1 MGATRERRLLKR
13 LAAGDDLFA
22 FRLSGGARRRQAGW
36 DRRAAEVSAATPPE
50 FGEFDAFVLEE
61 AREACRRRQAM
72 TGYAWAIDHMVPL
85 RRGGK
90 HAWSNLQV
98 IPAWLNSWKRD
109 RMVLT
114 EPGEWVAY
122 LPGAGPLLR

>member
-1 MGATRERRLLKR
+1 
-13 LAAGDDLFA
+13 
-22 FRLSGGARRRQAGW
+22 
-36 DRRAAEVSAATPPE
+36 
-50 FGEFDAFVLEE
+50 
-61 AREACRRRQAM
+61 M

-122 LPGAGPLLR
+122 LPGAGELLRPGERRA